1 MGGPEE
7 MLLLMSE
14 LERLNGRIA
23 DMNCLSTGVEEV
35 MGQIREIRNNMVP
48 RSAMVNLMRR
58 IQMLE
63 MGYNDGDDEIDE
75 DSEMED
81 HTGYTTACTEDSED
95 ESNDEW

>member
-1 MGGPEE
+1 MRIAIGCDHAAFDEK
-7 MLLLMSE
+7 LLLMSE

-48 RSAMVNLMRR
+48 RSAMENLMRR

-63 MGYNDGDDEIDE
+63 METCKYCE
-75 DSEMED
+75 
-81 HTGYTTACTEDSED
+81 
-95 ESNDEW
+95 